1 MHARTMLD
9 SMESI
14 NGIFGKTI
22 GPMVRD
28 EKEELDDDRSFVN
41 DHG

>member
-28 EKEELDDDRSFVN
+28 EKEELGGYRRFFN